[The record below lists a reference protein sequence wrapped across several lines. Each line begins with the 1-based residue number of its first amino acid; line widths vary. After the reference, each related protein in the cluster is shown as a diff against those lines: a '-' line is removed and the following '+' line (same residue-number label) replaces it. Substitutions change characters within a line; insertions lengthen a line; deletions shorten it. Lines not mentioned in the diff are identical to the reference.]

1 MSLGRRQFACAIL
14 LAGAG
19 ASVRAAAPAL
29 APVQSL
35 PSGLVKAP
43 DGSWV
48 APDVARVMQRGELVV
63 AMLGTDSPPFFQMKE
78 GKLVGTDVRMA
89 QQLAAELKVPLRI
102 DRGPASFDEV
112 VGRVASGRADMGIS
126 KLSRTLGRAQSVR
139 FTEPYLRLKHAL
151 MLNRVEFAR
160 LSHRRKIED
169 VLRDYRGTLG
179 VIANSSFATN
189 YAPRNFPSAKLVTY
203 PTWELVV
210 EAAIT
215 GKVVAAYRDE
225 LEIRRMLA
233 ADPGLALKLRI
244 VAIKDLEDTLGI
256 AVGWRDEALL
266 ALANQYLA
274 QAAEKLTVDKVL
286 NELR

>member
-1 MSLGRRQFACAIL
+1 MTIDRRQFACAIL

-19 ASVRAAAPAL
+19 ASVRAAAPAS
-29 APVQSL
+29 AAVQSL
-35 PSGLVKAP
+35 PSGLIKAP
-43 DGSWV
+43 DGNWV
-48 APDVARVMQRGELVV
+48 APDIARVMQRGELVV
-63 AMLGTDSPPFFQMKE
+63 AMLGSDSPPFFHVKE

-102 DRGPASFDEV
+102 DRAPGSFDEV
-112 VGRVASGRADMGIS
+112 IGRVASGRADMGIS

-189 YAPRNFPSAKLVTY
+189 YAPRNFPAAQLVTF

-210 EAAIT
+210 EGVIT

-233 ADPGLALKLRI
+233 ADPGLALNLRI

-256 AVGWRDEALL
+256 AVGYRDEALL

-274 QAAEKLTVDKVL
+274 QAAEKLTVEKVL
-286 NELR
+286 SELR

>member
-1 MSLGRRQFACAIL
+1 MTLARRRFACALL
-14 LAGAG
+14 LAAAG
-19 ASVRAAAPAL
+19 GVARAAA
-29 APVQSL
+29 VRSL
-35 PSGLVKAP
+35 PTGLVKAP

-48 APDVARVMQRGELVV
+48 APDIARVMQRGELVV
-63 AMLGTDSPPFFQMKE
+63 AMLGIDSPPFFEMKD
-78 GKLVGTDVRMA
+78 GRLVGTDVRMA
-89 QQLAAELKVPLRI
+89 QQLAAELKVPLRV
-102 DRGPASFDEV
+102 DRSPATFDEV
-112 VGRVASGRADMGIS
+112 VARVASGRADMGIS

-139 FTEPYLRLKHAL
+139 FSDPYLRLKHAL
-151 MLNRVEFAR
+151 MLNRVEFAK

-179 VIANSSFATN
+179 VIANSSFASN
-189 YAPRNFPSAKLVTY
+189 YAPRNFPAAKIVTF

-210 EAAIT
+210 EAVIT

-225 LEIRRMLA
+225 LEIRRLLA

-256 AVGWRDEALL
+256 AVGYRDEALL

-274 QAAEKLTVDKVL
+274 QSVDKLTVDRVL
-286 NELR
+286 HELR